1 MKDFSHL
8 KTAISL
14 LPGQPGVYKYRDESN
29 IIIYVGKAKNLK
41 KRVSSYFNKEHDN
54 RKTNVLVSKIREIE
68 YTVVDSEYDALLLEN
83 LLIKELQP
91 RYNIN
96 LKDDKS
102 YPYIKITK
110 EAFPKVSVVRNPIK
124 DGSEYI
130 GPYANIKM
138 MQTVLDLALKIYP
151 IRNCNLAL
159 NEKSIADG
167 KFNVCLEYQIGNC
180 KGPCKGFQSK
190 TEYQQSID
198 QIKNI
203 LKGQLSVVKKQIK
216 SKIDEAAKQL
226 AFEEAHQYKVQL
238 DWLEN
243 YQSKSTVVS
252 QTINNVDVF
261 AVASNDYSAWI
272 NYLRVKDGMIIQSQN
287 IEIKRKNNET
297 DHDLLL
303 SAIAQFKNTN
313 PTENEEFI
321 VPFKLN
327 LETTFT
333 VTIPLAGDKKKLLDL
348 SFKNAMMLKQERQ
361 LSAEKLDPDLRVDR
375 VLNTMKSDLRLSTLP
390 KHIECFDN
398 SNIQGAFPVSACVV
412 FKNAKPSKSDYRHFN
427 IKTVE
432 GPNDFASMQEVLYRR
447 YKRLIEEN
455 TPLPDLI
462 VVDGGKGQLSSAVE
476 TLKKLDIYKQV
487 AVIGIAKKLEEIYYP
502 GDSVPMY
509 LDKKSET
516 LKIIQQMR
524 DEAHRF
530 GITHHRNRRSKNFT
544 VSELTQ
550 IEGIGSKTSE
560 LLLKHYKS
568 IKKIREASLEDLA
581 SLTGKKTASL
591 IVNYFNDEN

>member
-1 MKDFSHL
+1 
-8 KTAISL
+8 
-14 LPGQPGVYKYRDESN
+14 
-29 IIIYVGKAKNLK
+29 
-41 KRVSSYFNKEHDN
+41 
-54 RKTNVLVSKIREIE
+54 
-68 YTVVDSEYDALLLEN
+68 
-83 LLIKELQP
+83 
-91 RYNIN
+91 
-96 LKDDKS
+96 
-102 YPYIKITK
+102 
-110 EAFPKVSVVRNPIK
+110 
-124 DGSEYI
+124 
-130 GPYANIKM
+130 
-138 MQTVLDLALKIYP
+138 
-151 IRNCNLAL
+151 
-159 NEKSIADG
+159 
-167 KFNVCLEYQIGNC
+167 
-180 KGPCKGFQSK
+180 
-190 TEYQQSID
+190 
-198 QIKNI
+198 
-203 LKGQLSVVKKQIK
+203 
-216 SKIDEAAKQL
+216 
-226 AFEEAHQYKVQL
+226 
-238 DWLEN
+238 
-243 YQSKSTVVS
+243 
-252 QTINNVDVF
+252 
-261 AVASNDYSAWI
+261 
-272 NYLRVKDGMIIQSQN
+272 
-287 IEIKRKNNET
+287 
-297 DHDLLL
+297 
-303 SAIAQFKNTN
+303 
-313 PTENEEFI
+313 
-321 VPFKLN
+321 
-327 LETTFT
+327 
-333 VTIPLAGDKKKLLDL
+333 
-348 SFKNAMMLKQERQ
+348 
-361 LSAEKLDPDLRVDR
+361 
-375 VLNTMKSDLRLSTLP
+375 MKSDLRLSTLP

-581 SLTGKKTASL
+581 TLTGKKTASL